1 MVVVH
6 VRLVLE
12 IVESGRKEEEEVV
25 CFSESWWGRN
35 LAPAWVPVVLAGL
48 EVLVEPVVDWVPVE
62 ESLRGPAWH
71 IALVSIPVSLLA
83 ILL

>member
-1 MVVVH
+1 MEVVH

-12 IVESGRKEEEEVV
+12 IVESGQKEEEEVV

-48 EVLVEPVVDWVPVE
+48 
-62 ESLRGPAWH
+62 
-71 IALVSIPVSLLA
+71 
-83 ILL
+83 